1 MVLILVTTN
10 LQISITQNL
19 IILQVFA
26 KSCKLLE
33 NNTTFVLSQRIWQN
47 VGSLG
52 GDSTASNT
60 VVNFYVLPQTR

>member
-1 MVLILVTTN
+1 MALILVTTN

-52 GDSTASNT
+52 GD
-60 VVNFYVLPQTR
+60 